1 MSRPKFVIPVCAGL
15 LAFPVAAD
23 AGEVPLTGPVPDW
36 VAPAA
41 DPDAALLGKDPSTI
55 PLFDEQNFIDGDL
68 SVAYVDA
75 AQTVANAEQ
84 LGRLGTISASWQPAH
99 GDLTF
104 HRLEILRGG
113 ERLDLLKDGPGF
125 TVLRREG
132 GLERQ
137 IIDGTLTATRQI
149 QGLRIGDTLRF
160 AFSISSRDSVLAG
173 KAQSG
178 TMLFAK
184 PVNIGFGRA
193 RLVWP
198 AAQKIAYKA
207 LVPGVTATPR
217 AIAGGRKELTIPLP
231 LPALPEVPGDAP
243 DRFKPVPMIAATNF
257 SGWSEVASAMA
268 PLYRPRGAI
277 AEGSELAKAVDAIAR
292 DHADPVERM
301 AEALRLAQESV
312 RYQLIA
318 LGTGNYKPQQPMQTW
333 DMRYGDCKAKSLLL
347 LAMLDRLGIK
357 AEAVLANIGNGDLVP
372 RMLPAPLAFDHVIVR
387 AEVAGE
393 SFWLDG
399 TASGARLAD
408 IRDVPRFGHVLPLRE
423 RGAELLKL
431 PVRANAR
438 PALDLDLVY
447 DGSAGVHLPMPFA
460 LKVQY
465 SGAYAEQQRANAG
478 ASSEDALVKIAETT
492 AKKWTDSETIGKPT
506 ATYDPGDGTWT
517 LKVEGV
523 AYPDWEYSEG
533 RLEMAM
539 APTIRIDF
547 KPDRSRS
554 AWQQMPALIAKPW
567 TAHSRVA
574 FRLPPEVADATIE
587 GAEPLR
593 LALPAIAFERT
604 ARREGARVIE
614 EVSSRET
621 GVEIAAGE
629 VSAAKKAIADA
640 NAKALRIVMPAS
652 YPQRWDDVA
661 RMRGSPAI
669 AKVRAVFDQRIAD
682 KPDDAERFAD
692 RGWLSERM
700 LEWAA
705 AEADLTKAIAL
716 DPSAAR
722 YLRRARSRSTR
733 GDEAGAL
740 KDAQAAY
747 DLDPGDKDIRE
758 QLAGALARA
767 GKTDQALDLIE
778 ANPDVASEAGE
789 GAVLSRVEILV
800 QGGRAGE
807 AIELLDAALAKR
819 ASSAPLLNGR
829 CWFKA
834 LTNTDLAGALADC
847 SRAIEISAEPAV
859 YFDSRAMVH
868 FRAGR
873 NGEAVRDLDSAL
885 AIEPELAASRF
896 MRGIIAGRQGQ
907 RASGASDLAAA
918 RRLVPSI
925 DAFFARYGIKP

>member
-15 LAFPVAAD
+15 LAYPLAAH
-23 AGEVPLTGPVPDW
+23 AGEVPLIGPLPDW

-41 DPDAALLGKDPSTI
+41 DPDVGALGQDPSTI
-55 PLFDEQNFIDGDL
+55 PLFDEQNYIDGDL

-84 LGRLGTISASWQPAH
+84 LNRLGTISASWQPAH

-113 ERLDLLKDGPGF
+113 DRIDLLKEGAGF
-125 TVLRREG
+125 TVLRREH

-178 TMLFAK
+178 TLLFAK
-184 PVNIGFGRA
+184 PVKIGFGRA

-198 AAQKIAYKA
+198 ASQKVAFKA

-217 AIAGGRKELTIPLP
+217 AIAGGRKELSIPLP
-231 LPALPEVPGDAP
+231 LPTLPELPGDAP
-243 DRFKPVPMIAATNF
+243 TRFKSVPMIAATNF
-257 SGWSEVASAMA
+257 SGWSEIASAMA
-268 PLYRPRGAI
+268 PLYKPEGAI
-277 AEGSELAKAVDAIAR
+277 AEGSDLAAAVDAIAKA
-292 DHADPVERM
+292 HADPVERM
-301 AEALRLAQESV
+301 AEALKLVQGSV

-318 LGTGNYKPQQPMQTW
+318 LGTGNYKPQSPAQTW

-347 LAMLDRLGIK
+347 LAMLDRLGIE
-357 AEAVLANIGNGDLVP
+357 AEAVLANIENGDLVP

-408 IRDVPRFGHVLPLRE
+408 IRDVPRFGHILPLRDK
-423 RGAELLKL
+423 GAELIVL

-460 LKVQY
+460 LKIRY
-465 SGAYAEQQRANAG
+465 SGVYAEQQRANAG
-478 ASSEDALVKIAETT
+478 ASSEEALVKIAETT
-492 AKKWTDSETIGKPT
+492 AKKWTDSETIGKPR
-506 ATYDPGDGTWT
+506 AAYDPDDGTWT
-517 LKVEGV
+517 LNVEGV
-523 AYPDWEYSEG
+523 AFPDWEYSEG
-533 RLEMAM
+533 RLELGME
-539 APTIRIDF
+539 PTIRIDF

-554 AWQQMPALIAKPW
+554 TWQQMPALIAKPW

-574 FRLPPEVADATIE
+574 FRLPPEGANAAIE

-604 ARREGARVIE
+604 ARREGATVVE

-640 NAKALRIVMPAS
+640 NTRALRIAMPAS

-661 RMRGSPAI
+661 RMRGSPAV

-700 LEWAA
+700 FEWAA
-705 AEADLTKAIAL
+705 AEADFTRAIAL

-722 YLRRARSRSTR
+722 YLRRSRLRATR
-733 GDEAGAL
+733 GDETGTL

-747 DLDPGDKDIRE
+747 DLDPGEMDIRE
-758 QLAGALARA
+758 QLAGAFARA
-767 GKTDQALDLIE
+767 GKTDHALDLIE
-778 ANPDVASEAGE
+778 QSPDVASAEGE
-789 GAVLSRVEILV
+789 GALLSRVEIPGAGRPRRGSDRTARRRARQARELGAAAQRALLV
-800 QGGRAGE
+800 QGVDGHRPGRRPRRLLAGDRNLGRA
-807 AIELLDAALAKR
+807 R
-819 ASSAPLLNGR
+819 
-829 CWFKA
+829 
-834 LTNTDLAGALADC
+834 DLFRQPGDGALP
-847 SRAIEISAEPAV
+847 RGTQRGGGP
-859 YFDSRAMVH
+859 
-868 FRAGR
+868 G
-873 NGEAVRDLDSAL
+873 
-885 AIEPELAASRF
+885 SRF
-896 MRGIIAGRQGQ
+896 GAGDRTGTGGIA
-907 RASGASDLAAA
+907 LH
-918 RRLVPSI
+918 
-925 DAFFARYGIKP
+925 ARYHCGA